1 MMGENKVKQY
11 VTINNP
17 RHYHGGNGG
26 EEIRRENL

>member
-11 VTINNP
+11 DTINNP
-17 RHYHGGNGG
+17 SHYHGKNGG